1 MTSFILFP
9 LLENAYTKRSPRKY
23 SLQSVFQSLISVLD
37 WFLSKFKSQPR
48 QIHVENGNQNVK
60 RSTNT
65 TFLSA
70 PSVPINKMIN
80 LSIGRQY
87 AQAKLQEID
96 SYFKKMGGG
105 KSSSDV
111 AATSK
116 VEVNSTQ
123 LQISQTYER
132 KRSVLDISD
141 EDLKGKR

>member
-1 MTSFILFP
+1 MTLLLLFP
-9 LLENAYTKRSPRKY
+9 LLENAYPTRSLRKY
-23 SLQSVFQSLISVLD
+23 SLQSVFQRLISAVD

-48 QIHVENGNQNVK
+48 QVPVEKENRDVK
-60 RSTNT
+60 RTTNT

-96 SYFKKMGGG
+96 SYFKKFGSG
-105 KSSSDV
+105 KSSSGV
-111 AATSK
+111 TSTG
-116 VEVNSTQ
+116 EVNTTQ

-132 KRSVLDISD
+132 KRSVMDILD